1 MNPESMKAILS
12 VISLFL
18 YLPKYSLGSG
28 WGFEE
33 VLQFCNANGFKF
45 VTFADIDK
53 NSGSQNYGR
62 LIKRGSLLGIRV
74 RFLELVD
81 DSEDIQDM
89 DMLVRYRVDG
99 QFCWVFFGAKCHGI
113 MYRPNSAK
121 YLYMI
126 DLYSVSQVISC
137 LNLYATLLLCFLAI

>member
-1 MNPESMKAILS
+1 MDPASMKTILC

-18 YLPKYSLGSG
+18 FLPKYSLGSG

-33 VLQFCNANGFKF
+33 VLQFCNSNGFKF
-45 VTFADIDK
+45 VTFEEIDN
-53 NSGSQNYGR
+53 NSGSQDYCR

-81 DSEDIQDM
+81 DFEDVQDM

-99 QFCWVFFGAKCHGI
+99 QFCWVFLAHNAKESCTTHI
-113 MYRPNSAK
+113 VPNI
-121 YLYMI
+121 Y
-126 DLYSVSQVISC
+126 
-137 LNLYATLLLCFLAI
+137 T

>member
-1 MNPESMKAILS
+1 MNWNLRVDVFKKRTGLSFCQFVMNPESMKAILS

-45 VTFADIDK
+45 VTFADIDN
-53 NSGSQNYGR
+53 NSDSQDYGR

-74 RFLELVD
+74 RFLNLVD
-81 DSEDIQDM
+81 DFEDVQDM
-89 DMLVRYRVDG
+89 DMLVR
-99 QFCWVFFGAKCHGI
+99 
-113 MYRPNSAK
+113 
-121 YLYMI
+121 
-126 DLYSVSQVISC
+126 
-137 LNLYATLLLCFLAI
+137 